1 MNHKLKLKEN
11 ENKEVAFYGKESF
24 ADYRRFLGQNY
35 CYSSNYGLVFKLNPN
50 KTVDYLNPKSYN
62 DFFLDMLDAGMKVT
76 EKNFQKMMTSAS
88 VNQINPLQILY
99 SQLSNNKWDNIDRI
113 SGLIESMNLRGDYEL
128 NKKLITK
135 WFCNAYALAFEDIDD
150 KINFEVF
157 SRVVFILHSDERAF
171 GKTQFFRRMGMQHHM
186 KKIIPNCDF
195 SIYCEEQGIMPK
207 DDEKKNNYLTE
218 NLIFMIDD
226 IDNLLI
232 NGGGT
237 LRSVVSQKDVTRR
250 IIYTQINRTYKRTA
264 SLAGTSN
271 NPKLLRDATENRY
284 MVFTLREKM
293 DFDFLNNLDVFQ
305 FWLQIQHLAR
315 SSSRYVNYDN
325 NELKEIV
332 RLSQPYLYTSPIE
345 DFVSDNFS
353 FRENGEMP
361 YDEITKIIREN
372 GIYFTDKTLNR
383 ALKRVIPDGKQLKRR
398 VKQFNKYNRVYN
410 IIFGGT
416 SEPDLPF

>member
-1 MNHKLKLKEN
+1 MNHNLKLKEN

-24 ADYRRFLGQNY
+24 ADYRRFLGQNF
-35 CYSSNYGLVFKLNPN
+35 CYSPNYGLVFRLNLN

-76 EKNFQKMMTSAS
+76 ENNFHKMLTSAS

-99 SQLSNNKWDNIDRI
+99 SQLSNNKWDNIDRV
-113 SGLIESMNLRGDYEL
+113 SGLIKAMNLRGDYEL

-135 WFCNAYALAFEDIDD
+135 WFCNAYALAFEDIDN

-171 GKTQFFRRMGMQHHM
+171 GKTQFFRRIGMQSHM
-186 KKIIPNCDF
+186 KQIMPNCNF
-195 SIYCEEQGIMPK
+195 SIYSEAQGILPK
-207 DDEKKNNYLTE
+207 DDEKINNFLTE

-232 NGGGT
+232 NGGGI
-237 LRSVVSQKDVTRR
+237 LRSMVSQKNIEKR
-250 IIYTQINRTYKRTA
+250 IMYSQVNRTYKKTA
-264 SLAGTSN
+264 SFAGTSN

-284 MVFTLREKM
+284 MVFTLSEKM

-315 SSSRYVNYDN
+315 SSGRYVNYDN

-332 RLSQPYLYTSPIE
+332 RLSQPYLYTSTLE
-345 DFVSDNFS
+345 DFVNDNFS
-353 FRENGEMP
+353 FIENGLMQ

-398 VKQFNKYNRVYN
+398 VRQYNKYNRVYN
-410 IIFGGT
+410 VII
-416 SEPDLPF
+416 